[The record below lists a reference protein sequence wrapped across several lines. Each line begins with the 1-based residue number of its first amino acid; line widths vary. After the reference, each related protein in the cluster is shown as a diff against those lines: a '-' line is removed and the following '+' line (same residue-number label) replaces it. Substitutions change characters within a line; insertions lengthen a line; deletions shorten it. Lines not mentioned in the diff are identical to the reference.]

1 MMFPVIA
8 STNKNL
14 KGEAI
19 EIRIQGKFRRGYIF
33 KVSVVGSNQ
42 TGLLF
47 IPVSLNNKGYS
58 EFSSYVISSQE
69 NIENILKNIKASNSI
84 TRQIQI
90 LLQNE
95 PFFMLW
101 YPSTVEDFSSYI
113 WHRFA
118 RAYFIKSDLE
128 KWFVSLYTL
137 LSSSA
142 NNFRDRKPK
151 LLKIKGFEAMDT
163 YFAFLTT
170 ENRIELGDEKS
181 GIGITFVDFEDN
193 YLLIEGFTSRMINKT
208 ALSRLA
214 YAFYTIIILHD
225 WANIDRIVNMAYKE
239 ATFIK
244 NFEEAER
251 LAMEFVSS
259 KEKFL
264 YEEGYNRLKTALE
277 KYIITNLGK
286 DIDAERVLNWILT
299 HKTHPLVID
308 FWAYIILYMSDFL
321 ENILH
326 PVIKAEKYNLA
337 IKKIL
342 SQIAENI
349 K

>member
-1 MMFPVIA
+1 MFPVIA
-8 STNKNL
+8 STDKNL
-14 KGEAI
+14 KGEAV
-19 EIRIQGKFRRGYIF
+19 EIWIQGKFRRGYIF

-47 IPVSLNNKGYS
+47 IPASVNNKGYS
-58 EFSSYVISSQE
+58 EFSSCVISSQE
-69 NIENILKNIKASNSI
+69 DIKNILKNIRASNSI
-84 TRQIQI
+84 TKQIQI

-95 PFFMLW
+95 PLFMLW
-101 YPSTVEDFSSYI
+101 YPSVIEGFSSCI
-113 WHRFA
+113 WHRFV

-128 KWFVSLYTL
+128 KWLVSLYTL

-142 NNFRDRKPK
+142 DNFQNKKAK
-151 LLKIKGFEAMDT
+151 LLKIKGFGATDT

-170 ENRIELGDEKS
+170 ENRFELGGEKS
-181 GIGITFVDFEDN
+181 GISITFVDFENN

-239 ATFIK
+239 TTFIK

-264 YEEGYNRLKTALE
+264 YDEGYNRLKTALE
-277 KYIITNLGK
+277 KYITTNFGK
-286 DIDAERVLNWILT
+286 GIDVERVLNWILS

-308 FWAYIILYMSDFL
+308 FWAYIILYVSDFL

-326 PVIKAEKYNLA
+326 PVIKAEKYNSA
-337 IKKIL
+337 IKEIL
-342 SQIAENI
+342 SQIIENI
-349 K
+349 E